1 MNLSRF
7 KYILLSQV
15 VLLPFVF
22 TSKLLTYYLFSF
34 LNPNSTIDYIS
45 NLNESIFISG
55 LFAIILSVSKKV
67 VPRFLNDTFTLKFS
81 FTLVSLYLVV
91 HYFISYYILNISEN
105 SQKQNYTYIFVLA
118 LLIAIIYSNIRFN
131 KVLNDK
137 K

>member
-7 KYILLSQV
+7 KYILLCQV

-22 TSKLLTYYLFSF
+22 TAKLLTYYLFSF

-91 HYFISYYILNISEN
+91 YYFISYYILNINEN
-105 SQKQNYTYIFVLA
+105 LQKQNYTYIFVLA
-118 LLIAIIYSNIRFN
+118 LLIAIIYSNIRF
-131 KVLNDK
+131 KKILNDK

>member
-7 KYILLSQV
+7 KYVLLSQV

-22 TSKLLTYYLFSF
+22 TAKLISYYLFTF
-34 LNPNSTIDYIS
+34 LNPNSTINHLT

-55 LFAIILSVSKKV
+55 FFAIILSVSKKV
-67 VPRFLNDTFTLKFS
+67 LPRFITDTFTLKFS
-81 FTLVSLYLVV
+81 FTLVSFYLVSHYIISYFIVDILAQQQNYSYLYL
-91 HYFISYYILNISEN
+91 I
-105 SQKQNYTYIFVLA
+105 A
-118 LLIAIIYSNIRFN
+118 LLIAIIYSNIRFK